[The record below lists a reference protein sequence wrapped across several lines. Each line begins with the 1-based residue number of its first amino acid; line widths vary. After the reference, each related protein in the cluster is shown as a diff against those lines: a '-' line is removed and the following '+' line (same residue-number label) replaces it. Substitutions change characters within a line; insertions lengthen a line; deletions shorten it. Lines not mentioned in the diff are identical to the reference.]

1 MAWYEDWFNSEDYL
15 KVYKHRDSTE
25 AEILVNLIQKK
36 ANLSKGSYVLDM
48 ACGAGRHSI
57 AFAQKGFEVMA
68 VDLSERL
75 ISEAKKNAIQAEV
88 KIDFMQTDIRDL
100 KLETYFDLVANL
112 FTSFGYFETDEEN
125 FIVIEKA
132 YHLLKQGGKFVLD
145 YLNKSYLENNL
156 IPTSTFSEK
165 GRTITQKRSINNNR
179 VEKKISIAKDGVINH
194 FYESVRL
201 YDFTELTDIL
211 EQAGFKLY
219 DTFGDFDGNI
229 FEQNSSSRLI
239 IFAEK

>member
-1 MAWYEDWFNSEDYL
+1 MTWYKDWFNSKDYL

-25 AEILVNLIQKK
+25 AEILVNLIVKK
-36 ANLSKGSYVLDM
+36 ASLSKGSNVLDM

-57 AFAQKGFEVMA
+57 AFAQKGFKVTA

-100 KLETYFDLVANL
+100 ILKTHFDLVANL

-132 YHLLKQGGKFVLD
+132 YDLLKQGGKFVLD
-145 YLNKSYLENNL
+145 YLNKSYLEENL
-156 IPTSTFSEK
+156 IPASTFSEN
-165 GRTITQKRSINNNR
+165 GITITQKRSINDNR
-179 VEKKISIAKDGVINH
+179 VEKKISIAKDGVITH
-194 FYESVRL
+194 FHESVRL
-201 YDFTELTDIL
+201 YDFTELKDIL
-211 EQAGFKLY
+211 EQAGFRLNNA
-219 DTFGDFDGNI
+219 FGDFDGNI